1 MQIIFFENMEM
12 FVAVIGIR
20 WANKDYLEYPSQ
32 NIITYFAR
40 IVHPKKRRKVTLL
53 IIFSKALKS
62 LL

>member
-40 IVHPKKRRKVTLL
+40 IVHPKKRRKVTL
-53 IIFSKALKS
+53 
-62 LL
+62 